1 MNCLRLA
8 PLQPAKAIQGRGLI
22 FFFFLPLLLELDNC
36 GERSLRVLCGRSVL
50 SGALSTTISCIDTK
64 ITNNFNS
71 SLNRKQGYVSVWS
84 GECSKLESCAV
95 ISCLVV
101 LGVLCVRARGRRC
114 LLRDRKSQKLESRCR
129 FDGSQKPGSFS
140 SLDAVGNWKPV
151 HFLNIH
157 VVIVASRKS
166 CNHESWSAE
175 SCGRR
180 GWAWL
185 FIITIEKCRGK
196 KIRTVKNLFQADWLV
211 ICQESSNKKNKA
223 FWPFQF
229 SSLC

>member
-50 SGALSTTISCIDTK
+50 SGALSTTISCIDAK

-114 LLRDRKSQKLESRCR
+114 LLRDRKSQKSPKLESRCR
-129 FDGSQKPGSFS
+129 FDGLQKPGSFS
-140 SLDAVGNWKPV
+140 SLGAVGNENP
-151 HFLNIH
+151 
-157 VVIVASRKS
+157 
-166 CNHESWSAE
+166 
-175 SCGRR
+175 
-180 GWAWL
+180 
-185 FIITIEKCRGK
+185 FI
-196 KIRTVKNLFQADWLV
+196 F
-211 ICQESSNKKNKA
+211 
-223 FWPFQF
+223 
-229 SSLC
+229 